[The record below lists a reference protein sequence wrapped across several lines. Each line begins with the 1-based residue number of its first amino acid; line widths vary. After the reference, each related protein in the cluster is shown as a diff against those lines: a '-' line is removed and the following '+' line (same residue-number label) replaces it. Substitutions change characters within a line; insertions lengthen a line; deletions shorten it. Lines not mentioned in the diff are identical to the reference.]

1 MSEYALDVRPAHT
14 SHAPG
19 APVVLLVDLQ
29 PKPQLDVEPDVELDG
44 ETYVEVEVTRLGR
57 PVRTV
62 RQSLLAARSQL
73 DLGAFDQG
81 SYAVSARFA
90 DRVASTAFDVLP
102 DANARPRYGFVTD
115 FRPGRTDSA
124 AVADSLRSFHLTHV
138 QFYDWMYRHAEL
150 LPPSDEFVDTLGR
163 DLSLAVVR
171 DFVGATHD
179 AGAQALAYAA
189 VYAAGKEYAALHPE
203 QLVHHVDGTPWMLG
217 DFLWNTDLRPGS
229 DWSRHIVDEM
239 GRAVEQVGFDG
250 LHLDQYGDPKLAT
263 TADGVV
269 VDFAEA
275 FPVFIDAVRDRLPDA
290 TLIFNNVN
298 DFPTRTTVR
307 AQQDATYIEVWSPHD
322 HHADLVDLVRR
333 ARDLAPTRPVI
344 LAAYLEPFA
353 EACGPDEV
361 ATAKLALATTWAE
374 GGQYLL
380 FGERDGALVHPY
392 YPNYATLN
400 ETAVQTLRR
409 FADFSV
415 ACGDLLFD
423 PALRE
428 CTTNLMGGINLDV
441 VVEGV
446 PTSTYPTSGA
456 VWVRVSASG
465 ARLVVQLVDFR
476 TQHDGRWNHPRQ
488 QTGECAAVT
497 VRVRAATGGAPAWF
511 GHPMGGP
518 GLTELSVARDGEY
531 HVVELPSFDTWG
543 LLVIDR

>member
-1 MSEYALDVRPAHT
+1 MSEHDLDVRPECGW
-14 SHAPG
+14 HAPG
-19 APVVLLVDLQ
+19 ASVVLLVDVPGDAPAAL
-29 PKPQLDVEPDVELDG
+29 PAD
-44 ETYVEVEVTRLGR
+44 VEVEVTRLGQ
-57 PVRTV
+57 PVRSV
-62 RQSLLAARSQL
+62 RGSVLAARTPV
-73 DLGAFDQG
+73 DLGAFDEG
-81 SYAVSARFA
+81 SYAVSV
-90 DRVASTAFDVLP
+90 RVGDLVAATAFDVMA

-115 FRPGRTDSA
+115 FRPGRADSA
-124 AVADSLRSFHLTHV
+124 AVADSLREFHLSHV
-138 QFYDWMYRHAEL
+138 QFYDWMYRHAQL
-150 LPPSDEFVDTLGR
+150 LPPTDEFVDTLGR
-163 DLSLAVVR
+163 ELSLEVVR

-239 GRAVEQVGFDG
+239 GQAVERVGFDG
-250 LHLDQYGDPKLAT
+250 LHLDQYGDPKFAT

-298 DFPTRTTVR
+298 DFPTRTTIR
-307 AQQDATYIEVWSPHD
+307 ARQDATYIEVWSPHD

-333 ARDLAPTRPVI
+333 GRDLAPTRPVI

-353 EACGPDEV
+353 EACGPAEV
-361 ATAKLALATTWAE
+361 AAAKLALATTWAE

-380 FGERDGALVHPY
+380 FGERHGALVHPY
-392 YPNYATLN
+392 YPNYATLD
-400 ETAVQTLRR
+400 EPAVQTLRR

-423 PALRE
+423 PGLRE

-446 PTSTYPTSGA
+446 PTSAYPTSGA
-456 VWVRVSASG
+456 VWVRVSALGS
-465 ARLVVQLVDFR
+465 RVVVQLVDFR
-476 TQHDGRWNHPRQ
+476 TQSDGGWNHPRQ
-488 QTGECAAVT
+488 ETGECDAVT
-497 VRVRAATGGAPAWF
+497 VRVRAASTRAPAWF

-518 GLTELSVARDGEY
+518 ALQELPMARDGEY
-531 HVVELPSFDTWG
+531 HVVELPPFDTWG
-543 LLVIDR
+543 LLVVDR